1 MKIRRFNESLED
13 DLRVIKD
20 YFASFTEDLEDIC
33 GAHFNKVNDNLFE
46 VVIRFTGEMTSQIS
60 DETKLTKL
68 DHWIDMN
75 EVDNKI
81 LKELRASMQML
92 VSDDMLEEFKLTK
105 HTWGY
110 TIEIHTQIKGEV
122 TDWCYVNDS
131 NITYDKNRLKKI
143 IFDKFGV
150 EVESSHMGEEYD
162 KHGDRY
168 LEFGI
173 TFKNKIKG
181 EVVKQIKDFILNIEI
196 EVDGDLEKVF
206 TSSWGLWNYKE
217 TEEIK
222 NLYFEINSGIIYDVN

>member
-13 DLRVIKD
+13 DLRAIKD

-46 VVIRFTGEMTSQIS
+46 VVIRFTGEMTSKIS

-81 LKELRASMQML
+81 LKELRSSMQML

-122 TDWCYVNDS
+122 TDWVYVNDDT
-131 NITYDKNRLKKI
+131 IKYDKNRFKKVI
-143 IFDKFGV
+143 QDKFGV
-150 EVESSHMGEEYD
+150 EVESSHMGEEFD

-168 LEFGI
+168 LEFEI
-173 TFKNKIKG
+173 TFKNKIKV
-181 EVVKQIKDFILNIEI
+181 EIANQVKNYILNIETDI
-196 EVDGDLEKVF
+196 YDDLEKVF
-206 TSSWGLWNYKE
+206 TNYWGNYKE
-217 TEEIK
+217 TDEIK
-222 NLYFEINSGIIYDVN
+222 NLYFEINGSVYNVN